1 MSEVWRGKMD
11 KLPFVDLMAEKNR
24 YHRRGDLSA
33 FEYTCQAEITNVY
46 SLTET
51 EKLYQI
57 QLIDREER
65 RRFTFKPGQFVML
78 ELPGIGEAPFSISS
92 SPARHGNIELCI
104 RAVGNLTKFLAR
116 VPRGTRVGISGPF
129 GTSFPVKEMRGS
141 DVLLIGGG
149 LGLIPL
155 RAPIFAILENRS
167 AYKDIDIIYGA
178 RKSSELLFTY
188 QYDMWRQFDINL
200 DIIVEQAD
208 EDWDG
213 AEGLITRILE
223 KRCAASDLSKNT
235 YAIVCGPPIMFR
247 FVCDMLIKAHLPVRR
262 IFVSLE
268 RRMHCGRGKCC
279 RCNIG
284 STYTCLEGPVFDYW
298 SVMNLKEAI

>member
-1 MSEVWRGKMD
+1 MD
-11 KLPFVDLMAEKNR
+11 KLPFVDVLADKKHYGR
-24 YHRRGDLSA
+24 KDDLAS
-33 FEYTCQAEITNVY
+33 FEYTCQAEITNAY
-46 SLTET
+46 PLTAT

-57 QLIDREER
+57 QIIDPEER
-65 RRFTFKPGQFVML
+65 SRFSFKPGQFVML

-92 SPARHGNIELCI
+92 SPIRHGDIELCI
-104 RAVGNLTKFLAR
+104 RAVGNMTDFLAR

-129 GTSFPVKEMRGS
+129 GTSFPVERMYGH
-141 DVLLIGGG
+141 DIMLIAGG
-149 LGLIPL
+149 LGLVPL
-155 RAPIFAILENRS
+155 RAPIFAVLENRS
-167 AYKDIDIIYGA
+167 RYGNIDIIYGA
-178 RKSSELLFTY
+178 RNPQELLFTY

-200 DIIVEQAD
+200 NITVD
-208 EDWDG
+208 EGDASWQG
-213 AEGLITRILE
+213 PVGRITGILE
-223 KRCAASDLSKNT
+223 ERIAAAENLSRNT
-235 YAIVCGPPIMFR
+235 YAIVCGPPVMFK
-247 FVCDMLIKAHLPVRR
+247 FVCDMLIQAKLPMQK